1 MPDPT
6 FLLIIIVTVMLTC
19 GVILVS
25 RWMERKKREAF
36 QALAAKINFTYQPE
50 INHGL
55 ATQYAFLSK
64 LNTGSN
70 RYASHILTGTSGG
83 FELLAFDHHHETYTT
98 DSKGKRTTHHY
109 HCSVYIVKLPREFP
123 KLTIYPEGIFS
134 KIAQAFGYDDIDFES
149 AEFSKAFCV
158 RSPDK
163 RFAYDICHARA
174 IEFLLEN
181 RSMGLEIGQSTL
193 ASIDEGALSSTE
205 VESRLGRL
213 VAFRKLIPEY
223 LLKATA

>member
-1 MPDPT
+1 MPDS
-6 FLLIIIVTVMLTC
+6 FILITVAVVVITC
-19 GVILVS
+19 GLIWLS
-25 RWMERKKREAF
+25 RWMEEKKRAAF
-36 QALAAKINFTYQPE
+36 RALAAKLNFIYQPE
-50 INHGL
+50 MNHGL
-55 ATQYAFLSK
+55 ATQYAFLTK

-70 RYASHILTGTSGG
+70 RYASHILRGTSGG

-98 DSKGKRTTHHY
+98 DSKGNRTTHHY
-109 HCSVYIVKLPREFP
+109 HHSVYVLNLPRDFP
-123 KLTIYPEGIFS
+123 KLTVYPEGIFS

-149 AEFSKAFCV
+149 AEFSRAFCV

-163 RFAYDICHARA
+163 RFAYDVCHALA

-181 RSMGLEIGQSTL
+181 RSMGLEIDSTTL

-205 VESRLGRL
+205 VESRLARL
-213 VAFRKLIPEY
+213 IAFRKLMPEY